1 MKTPVKILLIE
12 DNPADARLVR
22 EWLKEAG
29 AEQFHLEHAERLDA
43 GLKLLTEKGFDAV
56 LLDLGLP
63 DSQGLG
69 ALQAV
74 RTQAPATPVVVLTG
88 LSDEAVGMK
97 AVQEGAQDYLIK
109 GEIQE
114 SHLIRS
120 LHYAR
125 ERRRMEG
132 ALQAERANL
141 DAVFESAP
149 VAMLVLDE
157 TTNIVMANVAAVVLA
172 GGSKSEILQHRPGN
186 ALRCIHS
193 SKDPRGCGYAP
204 DCRLCPARNGI
215 ESLIANGGV
224 IHGAEIPLVLI
235 RNGEPRKAW
244 LRMGAEPI
252 QINGCRHLCVSMED
266 LTERRG
272 LEEAVR
278 ESHEFESNVLA
289 SMSDGLSVLDPA
301 GIHLEVNPALCRMTG
316 FSREDL
322 VGTGPPHPYWPP
334 EEYDEINRAFERTLQ
349 GEPGPF
355 DLTFLKKD
363 GTRFPV
369 LVSPS
374 TVCDQ
379 DGKAVSYM
387 ATVRDITERRR
398 SEEALRRSEA
408 FTRAVIT
415 RSPVGITVR
424 DREGSLVLYNE
435 AWKDL
440 WALTDQEI
448 EEGEK
453 RDAGLS
459 FDERYVHLRPWSQE
473 AGKVFESGGEYYVPE
488 VETRSMKPAAAQW
501 ISIRWYALKSGSG
514 EVQQVVTLT
523 EDITKRKSLEE
534 QLLQAQ
540 KMEAVGRLAGG
551 VAHDFNNLLTAIMG
565 YSELALDALP
575 EDHPEHSHIEEIRNA
590 GEQAAALTRQLL
602 AFSRKQIF
610 EPEVLCLNEVVSGMT
625 KMLKRM
631 IPENVELVAVLDP
644 GLERVKLDP
653 TQMEQV
659 LLNLAVNAR
668 DAMPQGGKLT
678 LETANVELDA
688 AYAKSHPEVQPGH
701 YVMLAVSDTGCGMD
715 EATQA
720 RIFEP
725 FFTTKE
731 KSKGTGL
738 GLSTVYGIVKQ
749 SGGSIFVYSEPG
761 KGTAFKIY
769 LPRAAEVPGERGPVA
784 EKRPVPAL
792 PQGAETVLV
801 AEDDETLRRL
811 IYEILQSSGYAVLEA
826 GRGEEALR
834 LAGEHAGPIH
844 LLITD
849 MVMPGMGGRE
859 VAGRLAALRPG
870 TRVLFVSGYTDDAVV
885 RHGVLEHGLAFLQK
899 PFVPEALLRKV
910 REVLD
915 GPEGPRV

>member
-69 ALQAV
+69 ALKAV
-74 RTQAPATPVVVLTG
+74 RTKAPATPVVVLTG

-125 ERRRMEG
+125 ERKGM
-132 ALQAERANL
+132 
-141 DAVFESAP
+141 
-149 VAMLVLDE
+149 
-157 TTNIVMANVAAVVLA
+157 
-172 GGSKSEILQHRPGN
+172 
-186 ALRCIHS
+186 
-193 SKDPRGCGYAP
+193 
-204 DCRLCPARNGI
+204 
-215 ESLIANGGV
+215 
-224 IHGAEIPLVLI
+224 
-235 RNGEPRKAW
+235 
-244 LRMGAEPI
+244 
-252 QINGCRHLCVSMED
+252 
-266 LTERRG
+266 
-272 LEEAVR
+272 
-278 ESHEFESNVLA
+278 
-289 SMSDGLSVLDPA
+289 
-301 GIHLEVNPALCRMTG
+301 
-316 FSREDL
+316 
-322 VGTGPPHPYWPP
+322 
-334 EEYDEINRAFERTLQ
+334 
-349 GEPGPF
+349 
-355 DLTFLKKD
+355 
-363 GTRFPV
+363 
-369 LVSPS
+369 
-374 TVCDQ
+374 
-379 DGKAVSYM
+379 
-387 ATVRDITERRR
+387 
-398 SEEALRRSEA
+398 
-408 FTRAVIT
+408 
-415 RSPVGITVR
+415 
-424 DREGSLVLYNE
+424 
-435 AWKDL
+435 
-440 WALTDQEI
+440 
-448 EEGEK
+448 
-453 RDAGLS
+453 
-459 FDERYVHLRPWSQE
+459 
-473 AGKVFESGGEYYVPE
+473 
-488 VETRSMKPAAAQW
+488 
-501 ISIRWYALKSGSG
+501 
-514 EVQQVVTLT
+514 
-523 EDITKRKSLEE
+523 EE

-540 KMEAVGRLAGG
+540 KMEAVGNLAGG
-551 VAHDFNNLLTAIMG
+551 VAHDFNNVLTAIMG
-565 YSELALDALP
+565 YSELILDALP
-575 EDHPEHSHIEEIRNA
+575 EGHPEHNHIEEIRKA
-590 GEQAAALTRQLL
+590 GERAAALTRQLL
-602 AFSRKQIF
+602 AFSRKQILQ
-610 EPEVLCLNEVVSGMT
+610 PEVLCLNEVVSGMT

-631 IPENVELVAVLDP
+631 IPEDVELVAVLDP
-644 GLERVKLDP
+644 ALDRVKLDP
-653 TQMEQV
+653 MQMEQV
-659 LLNLAVNAR
+659 LMNLAVNAR
-668 DAMPQGGKLT
+668 DAMPKGGKLT
-678 LETANVELDA
+678 LETANAELDA
-688 AYAKSHPEVQPGH
+688 AYTKIHPEIQPGN

-715 EATQA
+715 EEIQA

-769 LPRAAEVPGERGPVA
+769 LPRVEEVPGERGPAV

-870 TRVLFVSGYTDDAVV
+870 TRVLYVSGYTDDAVV
-885 RHGVLEHGLAFLQK
+885 RHGVLESGVAFLQK

>member
-1 MKTPVKILLIE
+1 MQTPVKILLIE

-22 EWLKEAG
+22 EWLNTAG
-29 AEQFHLEHAERLDA
+29 IEQFQLEQAGRLDA
-43 GLKLLTEKGFDAV
+43 GLKLLTEKGYDMV

-69 ALQAV
+69 ALKVLRA
-74 RTQAPATPVVVLTG
+74 QAPATPIVVLTG
-88 LSDEAVGMK
+88 LADEAVAIK
-97 AVQEGAQDYLIK
+97 AVQEGAQDYLVK
-109 GEIQE
+109 GEIKE
-114 SHLIRS
+114 SHLVRS
-120 LHYAR
+120 LRYAR
-125 ERRRMEG
+125 ERRRMEEK
-132 ALQAERANL
+132 LRESEERFRTL
-141 DAVFESAP
+141 FEN
-149 VAMLVLDE
+149 
-157 TTNIVMANVAAVVLA
+157 TTIGLYRTNPDGGILMANPALVRMLGYGTFEELA
-172 GGSKSEILQHRPGN
+172 KRNLEEN
-186 ALRCIHS
+186 
-193 SKDPRGCGYAP
+193 GYAP
-204 DCRLCPARNGI
+204 SYPRSDFEQQI
-215 ESLIANGGV
+215 EREGQV
-224 IHGAEIPLVLI
+224 I
-235 RNGEPRKAW
+235 
-244 LRMGAEPI
+244 
-252 QINGCRHLCVSMED
+252 
-266 LTERRG
+266 G
-272 LEEAVR
+272 LESAWRRRDGSLLLVR
-278 ESHEFESNVLA
+278 ESARAVRDPEGKVLYY
-289 SMSDGLSVLDPA
+289 
-301 GIHLEVNPALCRMTG
+301 E
-316 FSREDL
+316 
-322 VGTGPPHPYWPP
+322 GTA
-334 EEYDEINRAFERTLQ
+334 E
-349 GEPGPF
+349 
-355 DLTFLKKD
+355 
-363 GTRFPV
+363 
-369 LVSPS
+369 
-374 TVCDQ
+374 
-379 DGKAVSYM
+379 
-387 ATVRDITERRR
+387 DITERR
-398 SEEALRRSEA
+398 
-408 FTRAVIT
+408 
-415 RSPVGITVR
+415 
-424 DREGSLVLYNE
+424 
-435 AWKDL
+435 
-440 WALTDQEI
+440 
-448 EEGEK
+448 
-453 RDAGLS
+453 
-459 FDERYVHLRPWSQE
+459 
-473 AGKVFESGGEYYVPE
+473 
-488 VETRSMKPAAAQW
+488 
-501 ISIRWYALKSGSG
+501 
-514 EVQQVVTLT
+514 
-523 EDITKRKSLEE
+523 SLEE

-575 EDHPEHSHIEEIRNA
+575 EGHPERNHIEEIRNA
-590 GEQAAALTRQLL
+590 GERAAALTRQLL

-631 IPENVELVAVLDP
+631 IPEDVELVAVLDP

-668 DAMPQGGKLT
+668 DAMPKGGKLT
-678 LETANVELDA
+678 LETANAELDE
-688 AYAKSHPEVQPGH
+688 AYSRTHPEVQPGH

-731 KSKGTGL
+731 KDKGTGL

-769 LPRAAEVPGERGPVA
+769 LPRVEEVPDERGPVA

-870 TRVLFVSGYTDDAVV
+870 TRVLFVSGYTDDAIV

-910 REVLD
+910 RETLD
-915 GPEGPRV
+915 APEGPVFNPKARSPEAL

>member
-1 MKTPVKILLIE
+1 MQTPVKILLIE

-29 AEQFHLEHAERLDA
+29 KEQFQLEQADRLDA
-43 GLKLLTEKGFDAV
+43 GLELLTERDYDMV

-74 RTQAPATPVVVLTG
+74 RTQAPATPIVVLTG
-88 LSDEAVGMK
+88 LSDEAVGMR

-125 ERRRMEG
+125 ERRRMEETLRRNNEELS
-132 ALQAERANL
+132 AANEELATTEEELRSQVDELRRA
-141 DAVFESAP
+141 
-149 VAMLVLDE
+149 
-157 TTNIVMANVAAVVLA
+157 
-172 GGSKSEILQHRPGN
+172 
-186 ALRCIHS
+186 
-193 SKDPRGCGYAP
+193 
-204 DCRLCPARNGI
+204 
-215 ESLIANGGV
+215 
-224 IHGAEIPLVLI
+224 
-235 RNGEPRKAW
+235 
-244 LRMGAEPI
+244 
-252 QINGCRHLCVSMED
+252 
-266 LTERRG
+266 
-272 LEEAVR
+272 
-278 ESHEFESNVLA
+278 
-289 SMSDGLSVLDPA
+289 
-301 GIHLEVNPALCRMTG
+301 
-316 FSREDL
+316 
-322 VGTGPPHPYWPP
+322 
-334 EEYDEINRAFERTLQ
+334 
-349 GEPGPF
+349 
-355 DLTFLKKD
+355 
-363 GTRFPV
+363 
-369 LVSPS
+369 
-374 TVCDQ
+374 
-379 DGKAVSYM
+379 
-387 ATVRDITERRR
+387 
-398 SEEALRRSEA
+398 EEALRQASANWQTTFDTIGDIIVLLKPDHEINEINQAGLKALKKTREEVVGQKCYRLFHKAEAPIEECPCTMTLANHQSGFCEVTVDGKTLELLTYPVMDGDNHIKA
-408 FTRAVIT
+408 FTHI
-415 RSPVGITVR
+415 I
-424 DREGSLVLYNE
+424 
-435 AWKDL
+435 K
-440 WALTDQEI
+440 
-448 EEGEK
+448 
-453 RDAGLS
+453 
-459 FDERYVHLRPWSQE
+459 
-473 AGKVFESGGEYYVPE
+473 
-488 VETRSMKPAAAQW
+488 
-501 ISIRWYALKSGSG
+501 
-514 EVQQVVTLT
+514 
-523 EDITKRKSLEE
+523 DITGRKSMEE
-534 QLLQAQ
+534 QFLQAQ

-575 EDHPEHSHIEEIRNA
+575 EDHPEHNHIEEIRNA
-590 GEQAAALTRQLL
+590 GERAAALTRQLL

-625 KMLKRM
+625 KMLRRM
-631 IPENVELVAVLDP
+631 IPEDVELVAVLDP
-644 GLERVKLDP
+644 GLDRVKLDP

-668 DAMPQGGKLT
+668 DAMPKGGKLT
-678 LETANVELDA
+678 LETANAELDL
-688 AYAKSHPEVQPGH
+688 AYSRSHPEVQPGK

-769 LPRAAEVPGERGPVA
+769 LPRVEEVPGERGPAV

-870 TRVLFVSGYTDDAVV
+870 TRVLYVSGYTDDAVV
-885 RHGVLEHGLAFLQK
+885 RHGVLESGVAFLQK

>member
-12 DNPADARLVR
+12 DNPADARLVQ

-29 AEQFHLEHAERLDA
+29 VEQFQLEHADRLDT
-43 GLKLLTEKGFDAV
+43 GLKFLNEKSFDAV

-69 ALQAV
+69 ALKAV
-74 RTQAPATPVVVLTG
+74 RAQAPATPVVVLTG

-125 ERRRMEG
+125 ERRRMEEK
-132 ALQAERANL
+132 LRRTEEDYRSLAENSPDLIARFDRRLRHTYVN
-141 DAVFESAP
+141 P
-149 VAMLVLDE
+149 VAARAGRLSPSEYIGKTIAESGVPEPAAGEWEQRIRRVLE
-157 TTNIVMANVAAVVLA
+157 TGQPMDVEDAFPTPD
-172 GGSKSEILQHRPGN
+172 G
-186 ALRCIHS
+186 LRYFHTRLT
-193 SKDPRGCGYAP
+193 PELAP
-204 DCRLCPARNGI
+204 DGR
-215 ESLIANGGV
+215 V
-224 IHGAEIPLVLI
+224 Y
-235 RNGEPRKAW
+235 
-244 LRMGAEPI
+244 
-252 QINGCRHLCVSMED
+252 
-266 LTERRG
+266 
-272 LEEAVR
+272 
-278 ESHEFESNVLA
+278 
-289 SMSDGLSVLDPA
+289 SVLSLA
-301 GIHLEVNPALCRMTG
+301 
-316 FSREDL
+316 
-322 VGTGPPHPYWPP
+322 
-334 EEYDEINRAFERTLQ
+334 
-349 GEPGPF
+349 
-355 DLTFLKKD
+355 
-363 GTRFPV
+363 
-369 LVSPS
+369 
-374 TVCDQ
+374 
-379 DGKAVSYM
+379 
-387 ATVRDITERRR
+387 RDITERR
-398 SEEALRRSEA
+398 
-408 FTRAVIT
+408 
-415 RSPVGITVR
+415 
-424 DREGSLVLYNE
+424 N
-435 AWKDL
+435 
-440 WALTDQEI
+440 
-448 EEGEK
+448 
-453 RDAGLS
+453 
-459 FDERYVHLRPWSQE
+459 
-473 AGKVFESGGEYYVPE
+473 
-488 VETRSMKPAAAQW
+488 
-501 ISIRWYALKSGSG
+501 
-514 EVQQVVTLT
+514 
-523 EDITKRKSLEE
+523 LEE

-575 EDHPEHSHIEEIRNA
+575 EDHPEHNHIEEIRKA
-590 GEQAAALTRQLL
+590 GERAAALTRQLL

-631 IPENVELVAVLDP
+631 IPEDVELVAVLDP

-668 DAMPQGGKLT
+668 DAMPGGGKLT
-678 LETANVELDA
+678 LETANVELDV

-715 EATQA
+715 EATKA

-769 LPRAAEVPGERGPVA
+769 LPRVEEALEPQRASAGPR
-784 EKRPVPAL
+784 EQPK
-792 PQGAETVLV
+792 GAETVLV

-870 TRVLFVSGYTDDAVV
+870 TRVLFVSGYTDDAIV
-885 RHGVLEHGLAFLQK
+885 RHGVLESGLAFLQK